1 MTSIIQS
8 RGSLGLSELPTLNRT
23 YCWGSIFGDVG
34 ALREWFAQLI
44 LCSEAVTL
52 SGIYVPFD
60 ELAAGVLRILGEIR
74 QEKVSDAEV
83 VELIKLLKNM
93 PPHSDVAETLRH
105 MKNAGFRIATLTNS
119 PPSQGSAH
127 SGDIRPGIPI

>member
-1 MTSIIQS
+1 MSIVIQS

-34 ALREWFAQLI
+34 TLREWFAQLI
-44 LCSEAVTL
+44 LYFEAVTL

-74 QEKVSDAEV
+74 QVKVSDAEV
-83 VELIKLLKNM
+83 AELRQLIKNI
-93 PPHSDVAETLRH
+93 PPHSDVAEALRRL
-105 MKNAGFRIATLTNS
+105 KNAGFRLATLTNS